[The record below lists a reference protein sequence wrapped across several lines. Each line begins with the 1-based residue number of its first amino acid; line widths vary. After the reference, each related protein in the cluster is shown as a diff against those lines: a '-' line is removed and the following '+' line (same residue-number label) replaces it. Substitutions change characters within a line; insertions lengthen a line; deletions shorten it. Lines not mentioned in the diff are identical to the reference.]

1 MTTFAARQ
9 AKNSFGLLMETVQRE
24 PVTIEKN
31 GRPSAVVLSK
41 HRYDEMQAELAE
53 LRSERETA
61 FLLSGRNGARLLQ
74 AVERHRNGEDG
85 VATTLAQLE
94 AMARDAD

>member
-9 AKNSFGLLMETVQRE
+9 AKNSFGLLMETAQRE

-41 HRYDEMQAELAE
+41 HRYDELQAELRE

-61 FLLSGRNGARLLQ
+61 LLMSGGNGTRLMQ
-74 AVERHRNGEDG
+74 AVERHRNGERG
-85 VATTLAQLE
+85 IETTLSELD
-94 AMARDAD
+94 AMVADAD